1 MGIYAMC
8 QYGGRLRQE
17 DVEFQARLYADPVP
31 TRRGLHLDRR
41 AWVIEQLERHG
52 RPDCQAL
59 EVGVGCGVF
68 SLEMAARR
76 FRVSAVDINPKFLEN
91 LADNDHIDAHEIDAT
106 KPLGL
111 GQHDLAL
118 CSEVLE
124 HVDPAQSQGMVDSLY
139 DALRPGGVLILSTPQ
154 AYSVV
159 ELLSRLFRFGP
170 FLALARKFYGQA
182 EELGHINLL
191 TAGAVEGQL
200 RKAGFEIVS
209 GTRFG
214 FYLPLIAEFGGERGW
229 RALRAT
235 GRAIAGIPVLR
246 GLLWTQGWVVRR
258 PA

>member
-1 MGIYAMC
+1 MC
-8 QYGGRLRQE
+8 QFGGRLRQE
-17 DVEFQARLYADPVP
+17 DVEFQARLYNDPIP

-41 AWVIEQLERHG
+41 AWVVDKLESYGKPGCH
-52 RPDCQAL
+52 AL

-68 SLEMAARR
+68 SLEMAMRG
-76 FRVSAVDINPKFLEN
+76 FRVSAVDINASFLDH
-91 LADNDHIDAHEIDAT
+91 LAGNAQIEPHLLDAT
-106 KPLGL
+106 KPLGI

-124 HVDPAQSQGMVDSLY
+124 HVDPAGSQGMVDSLF

-159 ELLSRLFRFGP
+159 ELFSRLFRFGP
-170 FLALARKFYGQA
+170 FLALARKLYGQA

-191 TAGAVEGQL
+191 TASAVERQL
-200 RKAGFEIVS
+200 RSAGFEIVS
-209 GTRFG
+209 ATRFG
-214 FYLPLIAEFGGERGW
+214 FYLPGVAEFGGEAGW
-229 RALRAT
+229 RFLKSA
-235 GRAIAGIPVLR
+235 GRVLARIPVLR

>member
-1 MGIYAMC
+1 MC

-17 DVEFQARLYADPVP
+17 DVAFQARLYADPNP

-41 AWVIEQLERHG
+41 AWVIAQFDRYGG
-52 RPDCQAL
+52 RGCRAV
-59 EVGVGCGVF
+59 EVGVGCGTF
-68 SLEMAARR
+68 SLEMASRQ
-76 FRVSAVDINPKFLEN
+76 FRVSAVDINPAFLDH
-91 LADNDHIDAHEIDAT
+91 LAGNARIDAYQLDAT
-106 KPLGL
+106 NPLGI

-124 HVDPAQSQGMVDSLY
+124 HVDPARSQGMIDSLF
-139 DALRPGGVLILSTPQ
+139 DALRPGGLLILSTPQ

-170 FLALARKFYGQA
+170 FLALARRLYGQA

-191 TAGAVEGQL
+191 TAGAVEAQL
-200 RKAGFEIVS
+200 HRAGFEIVS
-209 GTRFG
+209 ATRFG
-214 FYLPLIAEFGGERGW
+214 FYLPAIAEFGGMAGW
-229 RALRAT
+229 RALRST
-235 GRAIAGIPVLR
+235 GRWLARVPVLR

>member
-1 MGIYAMC
+1 MC

-17 DVEFQARLYADPVP
+17 DVEFQARLYADPIP

-41 AWVIEQLERHG
+41 AWVIEQLDHYG
-52 RPDCQAL
+52 RGGCRAI

-68 SLEMAARR
+68 TLEMAARD
-76 FRVSAVDINPKFLEN
+76 FRVSAVDINPMFLAH
-91 LADNDHIDAHEIDAT
+91 LAGNAAIESYQLDAT
-106 KPLGL
+106 NPLGI

-124 HVDPAQSQGMVDSLY
+124 HVDPVRSQGMVNSLF
-139 DALRPGGVLILSTPQ
+139 DALRPGGLLILSTPQ

-170 FLALARKFYGQA
+170 FLALARKLYGQA

-191 TAGAVEGQL
+191 TAGAVEAQL

-209 GTRFG
+209 ATRFG
-214 FYLPLIAEFGGERGW
+214 FYLPGIAEFGGERGW

-235 GRAIAGIPVLR
+235 GRLLARVPVLR